1 MQRVKTIAII
11 VQVIFIL
18 IYVSKNTKTKYNLK
32 NSQPVRYYN
41 WNNVVTLKIK
51 INIRKTLKSKENKSK

>member
-41 WNNVVTLKIK
+41 
-51 INIRKTLKSKENKSK
+51 